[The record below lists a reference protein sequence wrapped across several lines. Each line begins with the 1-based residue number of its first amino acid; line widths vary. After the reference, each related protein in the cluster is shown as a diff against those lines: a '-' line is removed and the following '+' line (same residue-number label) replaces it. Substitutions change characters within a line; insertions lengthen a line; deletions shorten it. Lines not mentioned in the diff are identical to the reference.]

1 MKKTYLLTALFSL
14 FLFTHFLK
22 ANTKSLGDSLDIY
35 SYSIHLNIVS
45 LSSQTIGGYTDLKIL
60 PKMGSVKKIQLQ
72 LLKLNVDSIF
82 YNQNKVAN
90 YGYNDTLIRFTI
102 PGLVTVGDT
111 MVVRIYYH
119 GIPQVD
125 PSGFGGFYFSSDTAF
140 AYNLG
145 VAFESEPHS
154 YGRVW
159 FPCFDEFPER
169 AFFDYYITVKSN
181 RMAVCGGLLQNVT
194 TNSDNTK
201 TYHWKMQHTIPS
213 YLASVAVGNY
223 TCVTDTFQGIQ
234 RKIPINIYVPPAYTT
249 NVSSSFVNLKSILTI
264 YESRFGPYLWERVGY
279 VGVPF
284 SGGAMEHSTNI
295 AYPLFGITSNTAYE
309 SLYAHELSHQWFGD
323 LITCYSEQD
332 MWINEGWASFCEAV
346 FTEGLYGEQAYKDY
360 VNANH
365 LDVIQTAH
373 IEDNGYRAVFGI
385 PAEYTYGKTVYDKG
399 ADMVFTLR
407 NYMGDTQFFDAV
419 IAMNNQYKFNDI
431 STIQMR
437 DFLSSHSGINLSD
450 FFSGWILQPGFPHF
464 SIDSMKITSSIP
476 PYKARVWVRQKLN
489 HATNFVNS
497 NKLEIT
503 FATNQ
508 WQFFTDTLKFS
519 GGFGSKEFTLP
530 FVPDLAMMDFNQK
543 VSDAITDY
551 IGIIKTTG
559 TINST
564 QSLCNLIISSA
575 PDSALVRIEHNWVAP
590 DPLKTSNPDIK
601 RLSDYHYWKVDG
613 IFPGGFV
620 TKAKFKYQRTVSS
633 TTGNLDDVLLSTTS
647 SADSLLL
654 LYRRDAAHDWNIEPF
669 TKSGNSIFGYLVVDT
684 LKKGEYAFAI
694 GKPYHIGIFENKKDE
709 GLLKI
714 FPNPA
719 NNQITFSFLCKDE
732 GQIIIYD
739 SMGLKVQTLKT
750 KQDQQSLIWNCSGL
764 PAGNYIVKLNSK
776 KGTIAQE
783 KLCVLK

>member
-1 MKKTYLLTALFSL
+1 MKKSIVLIIFCSF
-14 FLFTHFLK
+14 FLSSSMLK
-22 ANTKSLGDSLDIY
+22 AGPKALGDSLDVY
-35 SYSIHLNIVS
+35 SYAIHLNIVS
-45 LSSQTIGGYTDLKIL
+45 FSSQTIGGYTDLKIL
-60 PKMGSVKKIQLQ
+60 PKTHLVHKIQLQ
-72 LLKLNVDSIF
+72 LLKLTVDSIY
-82 YNQNKVAN
+82 YNQSKVTGF
-90 YGYNDTLIRFTI
+90 GYNDTVIQFPI
-102 PGLVTVGDT
+102 PGSVSVGDT
-111 MVVRIYYH
+111 MAVRVYYH

-159 FPCFDEFPER
+159 FPCIDEFPER

-181 RMAVCGGLLQNVT
+181 RMAVCGGVLQNVT

-201 TYHWKMQHTIPS
+201 TVHWKMQHPIPS

-223 TCVTDTFQGIQ
+223 TCVSDTFQGMQ
-234 RKIPINIYVPPAYTT
+234 RKIPINIYVPPTYAS
-249 NVSSSFVNLKSILTI
+249 NVSGSFVNLKSILAI

-295 AYPLFGITSNTAYE
+295 AYPLFAINGNTAYE

-332 MWINEGWASFCEAV
+332 MWINEGWASFCEAA

-373 IEDNGYRAVFGI
+373 IEDNGYRAVYGI
-385 PAEYTYGKTVYDKG
+385 PAAYTYGKTVYDKG
-399 ADMVFTLR
+399 ADMVFSLR
-407 NYMGDTQFFDAV
+407 NYMGDAKFFDAV
-419 IAMNNQYKFNDI
+419 KAMNNQYKFDDI

-437 DFLSSHSGINLSD
+437 DFLSSHSGIDLTD
-450 FFSGWILQPGFPHF
+450 FFAGWILQPGFPHF
-464 SIDSMKITSSIP
+464 SIDSIKITSATP
-476 PYKARVWVRQKLN
+476 PYKACVWVRQKLN

-508 WQFFTDTLKFS
+508 WQFFTDTVQFS
-519 GGFGSKEFTLP
+519 GEFGSKEFTLP
-530 FVPDLAMMDFNQK
+530 FVPDIAMMDYNQK

-551 IGIIKTTG
+551 IGVIKTTA

-564 QSLCNLIISSA
+564 QSLCNLIVSSVS
-575 PDSALVRIEHNWVAP
+575 DSALVRIEHNWVAP
-590 DPLKTSNPDIK
+590 DPLKTPNPGIK

-613 IFPGGFV
+613 IFPAGFV
-620 TKAKFKYQRTVSS
+620 SKAKFKYQRTVSS
-633 TTGNLDDVLLSTTS
+633 TTGNLDNILLSTTL

-654 LYRRDAAHDWNIEPF
+654 LYRRDAAHDWSIEPF

-694 GKPYHIGIFENKKDE
+694 GTPYHIGILENKTEKSS
-709 GLLKI
+709 LKI

-719 NNQITFSFLCKDE
+719 NNQVTFSFLCKDE

-739 SMGLKVQTLKT
+739 SMGLKVQTLKI
-750 KQDQQSLIWNCSGL
+750 KRDQQSLTWNCNGL

-776 KGTIAQE
+776 EETLAQE
-783 KLCVLK
+783 KLCVIK